1 MSAPSSLPS
10 TAKAVQIAK
19 TGGVDV
25 FEYKDVPV
33 PSAPGPGQLLV
44 RNRFAGVNYRD
55 TYFRTG
61 LYAAPVLPLI
71 LGHEAAGEVVAAAPD
86 ASPDFPPGTRVAYIA
101 NGGTYAEY
109 TVVSAATAVA
119 VPDGLEL
126 DKAAAVLLQ
135 GLTAWIFIREA
146 ANVQP
151 GQWTLVHAAAGGVGL
166 LLVQM
171 LRIVGAKV
179 IGTASS
185 EEKREL
191 ARKNGAGWTLD
202 SRSDDMVAR
211 VKEITDGHGVDVIFD
226 GVGKATF
233 DAGLEMIAI
242 KGHFISFGNAVSTP
256 HSAAAS
262 AIRTLMPH
270 GSLEPCLPST
280 SSNLAPKISS
290 SCALASSATWP
301 SARTWKGTR
310 PSCSTSSRPA
320 SSTSSSTT
328 FIPSRMLPG
337 HTRTLKAGRR
347 RGSCSSNVISSL
359 VYALQIGLPVL
370 ICSGPFLSAFQSP
383 CLTSSWSSIQMS
395 SPRIASI
402 PIFLLPRLGT

>member
-10 TAKAVQIAK
+10 TAKAVQMAK

-242 KGHFISFGNAVSTP
+242 KGHFISFGNASGAVP
-256 HSAAAS
+256 PVN
-262 AIRTLMPH
+262 ILQLGPKNIKLMRP
-270 GSLEPCLPST
+270 GLFGYVAERKDMERYTSELFDLVT
-280 SSNLAPKISS
+280 SSQLNVVIHDVYPLKDV
-290 SCALASSATWP
+290 
-301 SARTWKGTR
+301 ARAHTDIESRK
-310 PSCSTSSRPA
+310 TSGK
-320 SSTSSSTT
+320 
-328 FIPSRMLPG
+328 L
-337 HTRTLKAGRR
+337 
-347 RGSCSSNVISSL
+347 
-359 VYALQIGLPVL
+359 L
-370 ICSGPFLSAFQSP
+370 IKCD
-383 CLTSSWSSIQMS
+383 
-395 SPRIASI
+395 
-402 PIFLLPRLGT
+402 

>member
-10 TAKAVQIAK
+10 TAKAVQMAK

-71 LGHEAAGEVVAAAPD
+71 L
-86 ASPDFPPGTRVAYIA
+86 
-101 NGGTYAEY
+101 
-109 TVVSAATAVA
+109 VVSAATAVA

-242 KGHFISFGNAVSTP
+242 KGHFISFGNASGAVP
-256 HSAAAS
+256 PVN
-262 AIRTLMPH
+262 ILQLGPKNIKLMRP
-270 GSLEPCLPST
+270 GLFGYVAERKDMERYTSELFDLVT
-280 SSNLAPKISS
+280 SSQLNVVIHDVYPLKDV
-290 SCALASSATWP
+290 
-301 SARTWKGTR
+301 ARAHTDIESRK
-310 PSCSTSSRPA
+310 TSGK
-320 SSTSSSTT
+320 
-328 FIPSRMLPG
+328 L
-337 HTRTLKAGRR
+337 
-347 RGSCSSNVISSL
+347 
-359 VYALQIGLPVL
+359 L
-370 ICSGPFLSAFQSP
+370 IKCD
-383 CLTSSWSSIQMS
+383 
-395 SPRIASI
+395 
-402 PIFLLPRLGT
+402 